1 MSELANRII
10 AWSREDSMPPPPRV
24 VHKNGHAHLAQSGAR
39 ALGITVG
46 ATGCYRFT
54 AVGPGANPSEP
65 VAATRLE
72 IQHVDKLS

>member
-1 MSELANRII
+1 
-10 AWSREDSMPPPPRV
+10 MPPPPRV
-24 VHKNGHAHLAQSGAR
+24 VHKNGHPAQSGAR

-65 VAATRLE
+65 VAATCLE